1 MDTDVIVI
9 GAGLAGLRAAREL
22 TAAGRSVVVLEAADA
37 VGGRLRTDRVDGFL
51 VDRGFQILNPA
62 YTEVRAALDVPA
74 LKLRPFGR
82 GVGVRDAAGLTVL
95 VDPARHPAAAGRLLR
110 SPYLRP
116 TQLARLAAWAA
127 LPWERL
133 GDQPLA
139 ASFDRVRLGGP
150 LRALAEVFLAGV
162 LADSRG
168 ETSAAFTRSL
178 VGWFLRGTP
187 ALPADGMGAVPAQL
201 ARGLDVRLRH
211 HVDAVTRRAGGVEVA
226 VAGRTLRTRAAI
238 LAVAPADLGALTGR
252 PAGPMRGLDTW
263 WFAAD
268 APPSDLTY
276 LLVDPERRGP
286 VVNTAVVS
294 NVAPSY
300 APTGRHLV
308 QCSVVRDT
316 PATEADVRRHAA
328 FLYGVPTAGW
338 ELIVRHEIP
347 HSLPVMAPGGRRP
360 DPDLGGGLFLA
371 GDHLEGAS
379 IQGALLSGRR
389 TAAAVAAALGE
400 GEGTA

>member
-9 GAGLAGLRAAREL
+9 GAGLAGLRAAQEL
-22 TAAGRSVVVLEAADA
+22 TAAGRSVIVLEAADA
-37 VGGRLRTDRVDGFL
+37 VGGRLRTDRVSGFL

-62 YTEVRAALDVPA
+62 YPEVGAALDVAA
-74 LKLRPFGR
+74 LRLCPFGR

-95 VDPARHPAAAGRLLR
+95 VDPTRRPAEAGRALR

-127 LPWERL
+127 LPWGL
-133 GDQPLA
+133 IGDQPLA
-139 ASFDRVRLGGP
+139 ASLDRVHLGGP
-150 LRALAEVFLAGV
+150 LRALVEVFLAGV
-162 LADSRG
+162 LADTRG
-168 ETSAAFTRSL
+168 ETSAAFARSL

-201 ARGLDVRLRH
+201 ARGLDVRLGHR
-211 HVDAVTRRAGGVEVA
+211 VDAVTRRADGVEVG
-226 VAGRTLRTRAAI
+226 VAGATLRARAAV
-238 LAVAPADLGALTGR
+238 LAVDPVDLGDLTGR
-252 PAGPMRGLDTW
+252 PTGAMRGLDTW

-268 APPSDLTY
+268 APPSDLSY

-286 VVNTAVVS
+286 VVNTAVIS
-294 NVAPSY
+294 NVAPGY
-300 APTGRHLV
+300 APAGRHLV
-308 QCSVVRDT
+308 QCSVVRGA
-316 PATEADVRRHAA
+316 PYAEADVRRHAA
-328 FLYGVPTAGW
+328 FLYGAPTGEW
-338 ELIVRHEIP
+338 ELVVRHEIP

-360 DPDLGGGLFLA
+360 APDLGGCLFLA

-389 TAAAVAAALGE
+389 TAAAVATHLAG
-400 GEGTA
+400 GN